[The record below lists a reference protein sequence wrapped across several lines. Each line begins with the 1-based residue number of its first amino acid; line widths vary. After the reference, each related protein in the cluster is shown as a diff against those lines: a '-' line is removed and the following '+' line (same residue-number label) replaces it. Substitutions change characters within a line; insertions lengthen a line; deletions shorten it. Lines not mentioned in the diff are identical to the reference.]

1 MHISNKLR
9 SLPAL
14 VIASAA
20 LFVALSGGAYAAYA
34 GVTSGS
40 SLMNHSIPLYK
51 LTHRAITRLHGANGV
66 HGINGVNGEQGA
78 RGATGAKGDTGAR
91 GPQGDTGAKGDKGDR
106 GPAGPAQLEGWS
118 SCTPT
123 LCIDASPQGPNGLDG
138 SGGWGWN
145 DATNAPVSTL
155 KVGQPANFTVTV
167 MEPNPDSSP
176 ASITLT
182 YSSQDLALDP
192 NATDE
197 TVGTTPFDRGGV
209 MTFDYAGGFHNTDKS
224 VGFTFTPQN
233 ATAQAL
239 VTATVQVDGQ
249 TASATYPVAISG

>member
-1 MHISNKLR
+1 MHIRNKLR

-34 GVTSGS
+34 GTTSGG
-40 SLMNHSIPLYK
+40 SLKNHSIPLYK
-51 LTHRAITRLHGANGV
+51 LTHRAIARLHGANGL
-66 HGINGVNGEQGA
+66 NGAAGS
-78 RGATGAKGDTGAR
+78 KGDPGDR
-91 GPQGDTGAKGDKGDR
+91 GPKGDKGDKGDQGDR
-106 GPAGPAQLEGWS
+106 GPADPAQLEGWS
-118 SCTPT
+118 SCTET
-123 LCIDASPQGPNGLDG
+123 LCIDASPQGPGGLDG

-167 MEPNPDSSP
+167 MEPNPDSTL

-192 NATDE
+192 NASDE
-197 TVGTTPFDRGGV
+197 TVGTTPFDRGGA
-209 MTFDYAGGFHNTDKS
+209 MTFEYAGGFHNTDKS

-249 TASATYPVAISG
+249 TATATYPVAISG